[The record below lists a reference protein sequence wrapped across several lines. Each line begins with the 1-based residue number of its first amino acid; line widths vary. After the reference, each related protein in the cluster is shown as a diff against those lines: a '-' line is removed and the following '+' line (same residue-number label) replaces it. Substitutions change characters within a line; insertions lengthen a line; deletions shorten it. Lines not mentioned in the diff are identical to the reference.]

1 MSIKRGVS
9 LYSYQKEYFNGR
21 VTLENMIALV
31 ANSAQATGIQLL
43 PEQMP
48 IGRYPHAY
56 DRDVA
61 WWKEQMERYGTTPV
75 CLDST
80 FSTAVYR
87 GRIATAEEQR
97 QIIEDELN
105 YAAKFGFHTIRYPVA
120 NIHRQIVEE
129 SLPLAEEY
137 GVSFGM
143 EIHVPM
149 KMDTPLVEKY
159 LDMIERTG
167 TKFASIIPDLA
178 IYSCGVNAIQAD
190 NALREG
196 ARQIVIDEISSAYRE
211 GADPEKILKIVGQ
224 DALPSEVAFAKA
236 AARGTNDDPEKLRP
250 FVKYI
255 SNVHGKCYWLDE
267 NCEETG
273 INTAGVVRVLL
284 EEGYDGYICTEYEG
298 VKASMPQYADE
309 IDEIEQVR
317 RHHVMLRRLLG
328 EA

>member
-1 MSIKRGVS
+1 M
-9 LYSYQKEYFNGR
+9 
-21 VTLENMIALV
+21 
-31 ANSAQATGIQLL
+31 
-43 PEQMP
+43 
-48 IGRYPHAY
+48 
-56 DRDVA
+56 
-61 WWKEQMERYGTTPV
+61 

-80 FSTAVYR
+80 FSTAVYH
-87 GRIATAEEQR
+87 GRLATAEEQR

-120 NIHRQIVEE
+120 NIHRQVVED
-129 SLPLAEEY
+129 SLKLAEEY

-149 KMDTPLVEKY
+149 TMDTPLVQRY

-178 IYSCGVNAIQAD
+178 IYSCGVNAITVD

-196 ARQIVIDEISSAYRE
+196 AREALVLDICTAYAQGAAPGEILALL
-211 GADPEKILKIVGQ
+211 GADASPAEQ
-224 DALPSEVAFAKA
+224 AFAKS

-250 FVKYI
+250 YVKYI
-255 SNVHGKCYWLDE
+255 SNVHGKCYLLNE
-267 NCEETG
+267 NCEEPG
-273 INTAGVVRVLL
+273 IDTAGVVRVLQ
-284 EEGYDGYICTEYEG
+284 EEGYDGFICTEYEG

-317 RHHVMLRRLLG
+317 RHQVLLRRLIG
-328 EA
+328 E